1 MLAVRARLQGWALVL
16 FFVPGKMK
24 LTAERYRTASG
35 SDRIIFHLPLAI
47 WRIHFSLHHGQQSA
61 NEKC

>member
-35 SDRIIFHLPLAI
+35 SDRIIFHLSLAI
-47 WRIHFSLHHGQQSA
+47 GHWEDSFLIAPWPTIS
-61 NEKC
+61 K